1 MLFFSR
7 HETCL
12 FILATLSCN
21 FQFVKTRVHT
31 HTDIYIYIYIYS
43 MIKSVRGR
51 DLNLECFYWK
61 LRCQSVK
68 LQDFWYNLLKYWRK
82 LIIRCTA
89 YRAIT
94 QLILNNI
101 SILEF
106 KSQENHHHCRSV
118 FWICSLIAHI
128 PFCHNLAS
136 FTLDDDKSNCND
148 FFFSFFLAY
157 INCNDQFNGSEWTFF
172 FSNWLSILQ
181 NKFLFQYSIYFSIFL
196 CNLRAHVHSWQICS

>member
-1 MLFFSR
+1 MPIYISYSIMQFSICKNAR
-7 HETCL
+7 
-12 FILATLSCN
+12 A
-21 FQFVKTRVHT
+21 HT
-31 HTDIYIYIYIYS
+31 HTQIYIYIYIYS

-61 LRCQSVK
+61 LRYQSVK

-82 LIIRCTA
+82 LIISCTA

-148 FFFSFFLAY
+148 FFFLFFSLTSIAMTRLTVNFFFLATDY
-157 INCNDQFNGSEWTFF
+157 LFCKISSYSNTPFIFP
-172 FSNWLSILQ
+172 FSFVI
-181 NKFLFQYSIYFSIFL
+181 
-196 CNLRAHVHSWQICS
+196 

>member
-1 MLFFSR
+1 MRNNWFEIWHFYSNLVVFATIKTMSNKKGEIFLVTHNQECKKKKKKKNVKYMLFFSR

-31 HTDIYIYIYIYS
+31 HTDIYIYIYS

-61 LRCQSVK
+61 LRYQSVK

-82 LIIRCTA
+82 LIISCTA

-106 KSQENHHHCRSV
+106 KS
-118 FWICSLIAHI
+118 
-128 PFCHNLAS
+128 
-136 FTLDDDKSNCND
+136 
-148 FFFSFFLAY
+148 
-157 INCNDQFNGSEWTFF
+157 
-172 FSNWLSILQ
+172 
-181 NKFLFQYSIYFSIFL
+181 
-196 CNLRAHVHSWQICS
+196 

>member
-1 MLFFSR
+1 
-7 HETCL
+7 
-12 FILATLSCN
+12 
-21 FQFVKTRVHT
+21 
-31 HTDIYIYIYIYS
+31 

-51 DLNLECFYWK
+51 DLNPECFYWK

-82 LIIRCTA
+82 LIISCTA

-148 FFFSFFLAY
+148 FFFLFFSLTSIAMTRLTVQNGLFFLATDY
-157 INCNDQFNGSEWTFF
+157 LFCKISSYSNTPFIFP
-172 FSNWLSILQ
+172 FSFVI
-181 NKFLFQYSIYFSIFL
+181 
-196 CNLRAHVHSWQICS
+196 